1 MNNVIN
7 KFFLWVV
14 LLPIR
19 FYKGL
24 GVNEKQL
31 SALLKTKLI
40 MDDRRPN
47 SMQQMK
53 RTKTKVSN
61 SATLFTMFISA
72 LLGSL
77 FLMVFSIGNNY
88 VVQLSIY
95 FSMYIFVLAS
105 SLISDFTS
113 VLIDIR
119 DNYIIL
125 PKPVND
131 RTVLLS
137 RLLHILIHLCK
148 LVFPMS
154 LAGIIYMAINTGVI
168 GLLLFFFFIIM
179 ATLFTLFLINS
190 LYILIL
196 KVTTPQKFQNIIA
209 TFQIVFAIALYG
221 SYQIVPRLVNKME
234 LENLDFATLGK
245 WVWIAPSYWFA
256 RAWQAIIENSFSTG
270 GVFSIV
276 LAVITPVASMY
287 VVIKY
292 FAPSFNQKLSL
303 INNSNSEAAE
313 PNASSIK
320 MKSTGSDFVN
330 KLATL
335 ICKPGAEKMAFLL
348 CWKITGRSRD
358 FKMKVYPSIGYLIV
372 MLVVIFIQPGRYD
385 SIAEHEIMLP
395 MVIIIGAVYF
405 SSFILIIAIA
415 QLPFSDKYKAAWI
428 YYSSPIAAPG
438 LIINGAFKA
447 IVSKFYLPLV
457 VLSFVTGIIL
467 IGPSILPN
475 LLLALFNELF
485 ICSLIT
491 YLTMKEL
498 PFSTQQG
505 TNSKTGNF
513 FRGILT
519 FIIPSTIAVFHFF
532 IYKITVVVYIFAVLS
547 LILNWL
553 VQGAIKQLAWSKINS
568 AID

>member
-14 LLPIR
+14 LIPIK
-19 FYKGL
+19 FYSGL
-24 GVNEKQL
+24 GVNKMQL
-31 SALLKTKLI
+31 KAILKTKLI

-53 RTKTKVSN
+53 RSKSKVTN
-61 SATLFTMFISA
+61 RATLLTMFISA

-88 VVQLSIY
+88 VVQLTIF

-105 SLISDFTS
+105 SLISDFTT

-131 RTVLLS
+131 RTVLVA
-137 RLLHILIHLCK
+137 RLLHILIHICK
-148 LVFPMS
+148 LVLPMS
-154 LAGIIYMAINTGVI
+154 LPGIIYMAINTGVI
-168 GLLLFFFFIIM
+168 GTLFFFIFI
-179 ATLFTLFLINS
+179 TLGTLLTLFLINA

-196 KVTTPQKFQNIIA
+196 KITTPQKFQNIIA

-221 SYQIVPRLVNKME
+221 SYQIVPRLVNKIQ
-234 LENLDFATLGK
+234 LEKFDFANLGK
-245 WVWIAPSYWFA
+245 WVWLIPSYWFA
-256 RAWQAIIENSFSTG
+256 RAWQTIHENSYTIG
-270 GVFSIV
+270 GFLSIA
-276 LAVITPVASMY
+276 LAILTPVASMY
-287 VVIKY
+287 IVIKY

-303 INNSNSEAAE
+303 INNSNSEAAGL
-313 PNASSIK
+313 NVSLNQ
-320 MKSTGSDFVN
+320 MKTTDTGLVS
-330 KLATL
+330 KLASL
-335 ICKPGAEKMAFLL
+335 FCKPGAEKMAFLL

-372 MLVVIFIQPGRYD
+372 MLVVMFIQPGRYETM
-385 SIAEHEIMLP
+385 AEHKIMLP

-438 LIINGAFKA
+438 LLINGTFKA